1 MTIAGVS
8 RRRLPVRGWIGL
20 GVILVSEI
28 GMLTATP
35 PFYHWH
41 TPIAWTGYLLF
52 VDALVWRSRGNSWLS
67 DAPFE
72 FAFLATVSVPL
83 WIVFELYNKYSLH
96 NWYYVG
102 LPEWL
107 PLRYFGYVWS
117 FATIWPGLFGTAALL
132 EVAGL
137 GDGAR
142 HPPRPP
148 SAGLLRAAML
158 VGAVFLVVPPL
169 LPAAVRPWTFGFVWL
184 GFVLLLDPVNYHAGR
199 PSFTGAWARGDR
211 ALLYRWLLAGLACG
225 LLWEFWNYWAIAR
238 WQYVGVPVLPEWKI
252 FEMPV
257 VGYLGWKGYGEEF
270 QRATDL
276 ESKLRDAETQSRNL
290 QTENEDMRDMIGF
303 GRNDDF
309 EEVKKIYGEDMNAYG
324 QAVADEDRRRYR
336 TALESVFKEGR
347 ATADI
352 IRPEDDPAAERHAGQ
367 EADRRGGR
375 AARLPRCLKHR
386 CR

>member
-1 MTIAGVS
+1 MIWY
-8 RRRLPVRGWIGL
+8 GWLGL
-20 GVILVSEI
+20 GVLAVDQALLPLQIASLARWFTPV
-28 GMLTATP
+28 MWTA
-35 PFYHWH
+35 YV
-41 TPIAWTGYLLF
+41 LLA
-52 VDALVWRSRGNSWLS
+52 DALVLRRSGRSLLH
-67 DAPFE
+67 DRPREA
-72 FAFLATVSVPL
+72 AFLATVSIPL
-83 WIVFELYNKYSLH
+83 WLVFELYNWRLR
-96 NWYYVG
+96 NWDYFG
-102 LPEWL
+102 LPEPPWL
-107 PLRYFGYVWS
+107 AAMGYAWS

-257 VGYLGWKGYGEEF
+257 VGYLGF
-270 QRATDL
+270 PP
-276 ESKLRDAETQSRNL
+276 
-290 QTENEDMRDMIGF
+290 F
-303 GRNDDF
+303 
-309 EEVKKIYGEDMNAYG
+309 
-324 QAVADEDRRRYR
+324 
-336 TALESVFKEGR
+336 ALEAFAMYHFVRPRGR
-347 ATADI
+347 HFT
-352 IRPEDDPAAERHAGQ
+352 G
-367 EADRRGGR
+367 
-375 AARLPRCLKHR
+375 
-386 CR
+386 